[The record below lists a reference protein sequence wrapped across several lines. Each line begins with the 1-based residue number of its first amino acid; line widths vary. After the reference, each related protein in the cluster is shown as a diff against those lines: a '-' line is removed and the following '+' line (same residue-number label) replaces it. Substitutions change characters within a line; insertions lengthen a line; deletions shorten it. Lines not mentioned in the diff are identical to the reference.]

1 MALNVYFSE
10 DVRAAVLGVTV
21 AALGAAVATG
31 TPDTSYCAGVLDT
44 ARALALVHQVD
55 WADLAAEVRANL
67 ADLGALDVLGMGL
80 LEATP

>member
-1 MALNVYFSE
+1 MALNVYFAA

-21 AALGAAVATG
+21 AALAAAVATG

-55 WADLAAEVRANL
+55 WVELAADLRANL
-67 ADLGALDVLGMGL
+67 AAVGALDLLGVGL
-80 LEATP
+80 LDA